1 MIGLIIWGS
10 RSESLDLGV
19 VDHRY
24 CNTCRGI
31 RPFKIILQYRYF
43 HICWIFGWIMSKEYV
58 LACDFCY
65 KGWILKP
72 SEVEKN
78 FFRHPIPFMRRYGLL
93 FLGAFFLILMAS
105 SIVSS
110 PLETVDSKL
119 SPSNSTAS
127 TPPLTIQPSQNTSTP
142 TYSRPFLAD
151 SGHPFPSISG
161 YIAGYPRQLQD
172 GYSSITIDNSRSDSD
187 VFVKLFSLGTRS
199 LPVQVFFIRAHDI
212 FTIESMRAGQYDI
225 RYRNLNSGLLLRT
238 DPFELHELID
248 QTGVTYSDFRLS
260 LYTVNGG
267 NMQVH
272 QISEQ
277 EF

>member
-43 HICWIFGWIMSKEYV
+43 HIYWIFGWIMSKEYV

-142 TYSRPFLAD
+142 TYSRPFLSVIPPAA
-151 SGHPFPSISG
+151 
-161 YIAGYPRQLQD
+161 IALLDAPWKAAAVVALYVVIQ
-172 GYSSITIDNSRSDSD
+172 
-187 VFVKLFSLGTRS
+187 
-199 LPVQVFFIRAHDI
+199 QV
-212 FTIESMRAGQYDI
+212 ESNILTPLVMKRRHWSA
-225 RYRNLNSGLLLRT
+225 RR
-238 DPFELHELID
+238 
-248 QTGVTYSDFRLS
+248 
-260 LYTVNGG
+260 
-267 NMQVH
+267 
-272 QISEQ
+272 
-277 EF
+277 